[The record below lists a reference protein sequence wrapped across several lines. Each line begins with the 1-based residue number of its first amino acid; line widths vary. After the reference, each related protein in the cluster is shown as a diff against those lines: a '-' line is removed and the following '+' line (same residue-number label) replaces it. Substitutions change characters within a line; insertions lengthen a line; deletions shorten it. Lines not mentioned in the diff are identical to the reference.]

1 MNVQQLIKELYL
13 SNHKLH
19 EQHHIHA
26 EETDKKLSILISQ
39 VNEINQKIEILM
51 EQNQMILETIEN
63 NKNTSTAMITSQ
75 LDETERKIVEMREL
89 QKFDKINLPNLINLP
104 ILDSNIIF
112 NNDNQYINQ
121 SDNIK
126 VNMVNKKNEMDNS
139 LDQIISL
146 DINH

>member
-75 LDETERKIVEMREL
+75 LDETERKILEMREL
-89 QKFDKINLPNLINLP
+89 QKFDKINLP

-146 DINH
+146 DINL

>member
-51 EQNQMILETIEN
+51 EQNQMILATIEN

-89 QKFDKINLPNLINLP
+89 QKFDKINLP

>member
-26 EETDKKLSILISQ
+26 EETDKKLSILISH

-89 QKFDKINLPNLINLP
+89 QKFDKINLP

>member
-1 MNVQQLIKELYL
+1 
-13 SNHKLH
+13 
-19 EQHHIHA
+19 
-26 EETDKKLSILISQ
+26 
-39 VNEINQKIEILM
+39 
-51 EQNQMILETIEN
+51 
-63 NKNTSTAMITSQ
+63 MITSQ

-89 QKFDKINLPNLINLP
+89 QKFDKINLPNLP

>member
-63 NKNTSTAMITSQ
+63 NKNTSTAMITRQ

-89 QKFDKINLPNLINLP
+89 QKFDKINLP

-126 VNMVNKKNEMDNS
+126 VNMVNKKNEIDNS

>member
-75 LDETERKIVEMREL
+75 LDETERKILEMREL
-89 QKFDKINLPNLINLP
+89 QKFDKINLP

-146 DINH
+146 DINY

>member
-89 QKFDKINLPNLINLP
+89 QKFDKINLPNLP

>member
-89 QKFDKINLPNLINLP
+89 QKFDKINLP

-139 LDQIISL
+139 LD
-146 DINH
+146 

>member
-89 QKFDKINLPNLINLP
+89 QKFDKINLP

-112 NNDNQYINQ
+112 NNDNNKYINQ

>member
-89 QKFDKINLPNLINLP
+89 QKFDKINLP

-112 NNDNQYINQ
+112 NNDNNQYINQ

>member
-89 QKFDKINLPNLINLP
+89 QKFDKINLP

>member
-1 MNVQQLIKELYL
+1 MNIQQLIKELYL
-13 SNHKLH
+13 SNRKLH
-19 EQHHIHA
+19 EQHNIHG

-63 NKNTSTAMITSQ
+63 NKNTSSAIITSQ
-75 LDETERKIVEMREL
+75 LDETERKILEMRDL
-89 QKFDKINLPNLINLP
+89 QKFDKINLP

-112 NNDNQYINQ
+112 DNQ

-126 VNMVNKKNEMDNS
+126 FNISNKSNKKNETHS
-139 LDQIISL
+139 TLDQFIIL
-146 DINH
+146 DINS

>member
-89 QKFDKINLPNLINLP
+89 QKFDKINLP

-126 VNMVNKKNEMDNS
+126 VNMVNKKNEIDNS